1 MNCRLVALAAASTLT
16 LSVALAQ
23 SPAPSAGAADN
34 ANATAHAAKVIDQQK
49 PDEWL
54 ASKFKGTDV
63 LGADG
68 TKVGSVDDVLFDRN
82 GQIKA
87 IVVGVGGFL
96 GIGSKD
102 VALEFNNFQ
111 VIPGKDGTAD
121 QLKLAMSKEDFSAAN
136 EFQRYQ
142 PPRPATSTSGL
153 VPAAW
158 RAARW
163 RLSNKLPIEA

>member
-1 MNCRLVALAAASTLT
+1 MTRMFVALATASTLT
-16 LSVALAQ
+16 LAIALAQ
-23 SPAPSAGAADN
+23 SPPSFGQGDN
-34 ANATAHAAKVIDQQK
+34 TNATAHTAKVIDAQK

-96 GIGSKD
+96 GISSKD
-102 VALEFNNFQ
+102 IALEFNNFQ
-111 VIPGKDGTAD
+111 VVPGKDGGAD
-121 QLKLAMSKEDFSAAN
+121 QLKLTMSKDDLKAAN
-136 EFQRYQ
+136 EFQPYQ
-142 PPRPATSTSGL
+142 PPRPTAATPGAVGTGGM
-153 VPAAW
+153 
-158 RAARW
+158 AR
-163 RLSNKLPIEA
+163 RPTAPQ

>member
-1 MNCRLVALAAASTLT
+1 MTRMFVALAAASTLT

-23 SPAPSAGAADN
+23 SPAPSVGAADK

-54 ASKFKGTDV
+54 ASRFKGTDV

-68 TKVGSVDDVLFDRN
+68 TKVGSVDDILFDRN

-111 VIPGKDGTAD
+111 VIPGKDGNAD
-121 QLKLAMSKEDFSAAN
+121 QLKLAMRKEELKAAT

-142 PPRPATSTSGL
+142 PPRPTASPSG
-153 VPAAW
+153 PGAAGT
-158 RAARW
+158 AR
-163 RLSNKLPIEA
+163 RPMAPQ

>member
-1 MNCRLVALAAASTLT
+1 MTRMLVALAAASTLT

-23 SPAPSAGAADN
+23 SQAPSVGAADN
-34 ANATAHAAKVIDQQK
+34 PSPAAHTAKVIDQQK

-68 TKVGSVDDVLFDRN
+68 AKVGSVDDILFDRN

-102 VALEFNNFQ
+102 IALEFNNFQ
-111 VIPGKDGTAD
+111 VIPGKDGKAD
-121 QLKLAMSKEDFSAAN
+121 QLKLAMSKEELTAAS

-142 PPRPATSTSGL
+142 PPRTAASTSGP
-153 VPAAW
+153 VGSTGTTRRPMA
-158 RAARW
+158 
-163 RLSNKLPIEA
+163 PQ